1 MLHRLPAFTL
11 TAALLLFGA
20 SSTSAQPTDRL
31 ALKTDVEF
39 EVLVP
44 RFGGALEAQSWGP
57 VFQKLGVSVRFR
69 QAILDDKPVVEE
81 RTRGTYRTVKVI
93 GEMDTGGTLHVP
105 SKSFKPSDTTTL
117 KEWVDELK
125 TYGAQGS
132 PDGKP
137 LWGLT
142 KEDFDALFVKLS
154 KPLAAEV
161 EGLAPRAALAKLE
174 MPASH
179 PVRLHTSADAKLQ
192 GELAARPLR
201 QEVGGFS
208 AGTGLAIVLADY
220 GLAFRPRRTPQATIE
235 LVVEPLADISDPWP
249 VGWPLDAKRPLN
261 EEVPQLFDM
270 VTAGFPDLP
279 LQDVLNAVEQN
290 SQTPIVVDYE
300 LCATKEI
307 DPFTA
312 TVKFPEKKTAWFMLI
327 RSVTAQARLTRELK
341 VDEAGRVFVH
351 VFPFMPKPPP
361 K

>member
-1 MLHRLPAFTL
+1 MLHRSLMF
-11 TAALLLFGA
+11 ALVAPVLLCG
-20 SSTSAQPTDRL
+20 SSGRAQQPDRL
-31 ALKTDVEF
+31 ALKTEVEF

-44 RFGGALEAQSWGP
+44 RFGGALESQTWGP
-57 VFQKLGVSVRFR
+57 VFEKLGVTVRFR
-69 QAILDDKPVVEE
+69 QAILDDEPVVEE
-81 RTRGTYRTVKVI
+81 RTRGTYRTVKVV
-93 GEMDTGGTLHVP
+93 GEMDLDGTLHVP
-105 SKSFKPSDTTTL
+105 GKAFKSSDTGIL

-137 LWGLT
+137 LWGL
-142 KEDFDALFVKLS
+142 KQVDFDALFIKLAR
-154 KPLAAEV
+154 PLTAEV
-161 EGLAPRAALAKLE
+161 EGLAPREALAKLA
-174 MPASH
+174 MPAEH
-179 PVRLHTSADAKLQ
+179 PVRLNAAAEARLQ

-201 QEVGGFS
+201 QDVNGFS
-208 AGTGLAIVLADY
+208 GGTGLAIVLADF
-220 GLAFRPRRTPQATIE
+220 GLGFRPRRTPQATIE
-235 LVVEPLADISDPWP
+235 LVVEPMADISDPWP
-249 VGWPLDAKRPLN
+249 VGWPLEPKRPLN
-261 EEVPQLFDM
+261 EEVPQLFDL

-290 SQTPIVVDYE
+290 SKTPIIVDYE

-312 TVKFPEKKTAWFMLI
+312 SVKFPEKKTAWFMLI

-351 VFPFMPKPPP
+351 VFPFVPKPVA